1 MFVKIPIPI
10 RRLLGNTKLW
20 QDNYL
25 ILRELNR
32 FRNLVIQAV
41 FFTLI
46 AAVLEAMGVGLIA
59 SLLQGLT
66 NPNQAALQT
75 GVRWFDVGFLGVD
88 ASSIGRIYRI
98 SGLILITVWVRAI
111 FAYLGKYQAKACEIS
126 LIDALRRR
134 IFEQFQRFNLSYY
147 TQSRAAELVNTFS
160 VEVGNINQAFNE
172 VINFVTKSCVIW
184 AYTVVMLFISWQLTL
199 ITVLLF
205 GLLAAGISNLIKRV
219 REASFAMTTA
229 GAQMAGIATEYINGV
244 RTIQASWSQG
254 FEEKRF
260 DGAAG
265 RFAVAYMRSNRI
277 GNSVFPIAEACA
289 TTILIGIIIVATA
302 TFVNNGT
309 LHVISLL
316 AFLFAL
322 FRLLPILAHM
332 NSSWGIIAMYS
343 GSLQVV
349 HELLRTDNKSYICD
363 GEIEFPGL
371 QQQINFES
379 VDFSYDN
386 ENPVLN
392 DITVSIKRG
401 QMVALVGA
409 SGSGKTTLAD
419 LLVRFYD
426 PTAGI
431 IRIDDTDLRQ
441 YKLGSW
447 RQKMAVVGQDTFIF
461 NTSVRNNIAYGI
473 EGVDDTAIENAAKQ
487 ANAWEFILELPQG
500 IETILGDRGMR
511 LSGGQRQ
518 RIAIARALLRNP
530 EILILDEAT
539 SALDSISERL
549 VQESLEKLAAG
560 RTVIAIAHRLS
571 TIFKADKVVVLEA
584 GKIVE
589 QGSYYELLE
598 KRGKLWKYHQ
608 MQHEV
613 GVGSRE

>member
-1 MFVKIPIPI
+1 MFFKIHSPI
-10 RRLLGNTKLW
+10 RQLLGNTNLW

-32 FRNLVIQAV
+32 FRNIVIQAV
-41 FFTLI
+41 LLTLI

-66 NPNQAALQT
+66 NPDQAPLHT
-75 GVRWFDVGFLGVD
+75 GITWFDVGFLGVE
-88 ASSIGRIYRI
+88 ANSLGRIYRI
-98 SGLILITVWVRAI
+98 SGLILLTVWVRAI

-134 IFEQFQRFNLSYY
+134 IFEQFQRFNLGYY
-147 TQSRAAELVNTFS
+147 TQSRSAELVNTFS

-172 VINFVTKSCVIW
+172 VINLITKSCVIL
-184 AYTVVMLFISWQLTL
+184 AYAVVMLLISWQLTL

-205 GLLAAGISNLIKRV
+205 SLLAAGISNLIKRV
-219 REASFAMTTA
+219 REASFAMTTS
-229 GAQMAGIATEYINGV
+229 GAEMAGIATEYINGV
-244 RTIQASWSQG
+244 RTIQGSWSQA

-260 DGAAG
+260 DKAAH
-265 RFAVAYMRSNRI
+265 RFTAAYMESNRI
-277 GNSVFPIAEACA
+277 GNSVFPIAEASA
-289 TTILIGIIIVATA
+289 TTILIGIILVATA
-302 TFVNNGT
+302 TFVNSGT
-309 LHVISLL
+309 LHAISLL

-332 NSSWGIIAMYS
+332 NSSWGIIATFS

-349 HELLRTDNKSYICD
+349 HELLRTDNKSYIRD
-363 GEIEFPGL
+363 GEIEFSRL
-371 QQQINFES
+371 QQQITFES

-386 ENPVLN
+386 DNLVLQ

-401 QMVALVGA
+401 QMIAIVGA

-431 IRIDDTDLRQ
+431 IRIDGTDLRQ
-441 YKLGSW
+441 YTLGSW
-447 RQKMAVVGQDTFIF
+447 RKKMAVVGQDTFIF
-461 NTSVRNNIAYGI
+461 NTSVKNNISYGFD
-473 EGVDDTAIENAAKQ
+473 GVDDAAIENAAKQ

-500 IETILGDRGMR
+500 FETILGDRGVR

-571 TIFKADKVVVLEA
+571 TIFKADKVVVIEA
-584 GKIVE
+584 GRIVE

-608 MQHEV
+608 HQV
-613 GVGSRE
+613 GAN